1 MRGFASL
8 FNELRCGAIGFLWAN
23 FVLWDGGPALH
34 APTGSCYLWRYI
46 HLQLTHRM
54 HMHPLFDLTGKAALV
69 TGGSKGLGKA
79 MARGFAEA
87 GADVFISSRSADEL
101 EKAAAEIADG
111 LNVKVEWMVADMI
124 DRAQVKALAEEA
136 VKRLG
141 KVDILVNN
149 AGSNAP
155 QAIDEITDEAWD
167 RIVELDLTSCMALT
181 RALVPGMKERRWGR
195 VIHISSVLG
204 VGSKEKRN
212 VYSAC
217 KAGLIGMA
225 KASALDLGP
234 YNITVNCLCPG
245 PFLTDLP
252 MSLLSEPEKE
262 AFATRTALQRWG
274 QPRELAGPALLLASE
289 AGSYITGEAL
299 LVDGGAYAR
308 AL

>member
-1 MRGFASL
+1 M
-8 FNELRCGAIGFLWAN
+8 
-23 FVLWDGGPALH
+23 
-34 APTGSCYLWRYI
+34 T
-46 HLQLTHRM
+46 
-54 HMHPLFDLTGKAALV
+54 HPLFDLAGKAALV

-79 MARGFAEA
+79 MARAFAEA
-87 GADVFISSRSADEL
+87 GADVMISSRHQSEL
-101 EKAAAEIADG
+101 EAAAEEISDG
-111 LNVKVEWMVADMI
+111 LDVVVEWMVADMT

-136 VKRLG
+136 VRRLG

-155 QAIDEITDEAWD
+155 EAIDEITDEAWD

-225 KASALDLGP
+225 KASAIDLGP
-234 YNITVNCLCPG
+234 YNVTVNCLCPG

-262 AFATRTALQRWG
+262 AFANRTALKRWG
-274 QPRELAGPALLLASE
+274 VPRELAGPALMLASE

-299 LVDGGAYAR
+299 LVDGGAFAR

>member
-1 MRGFASL
+1 M
-8 FNELRCGAIGFLWAN
+8 
-23 FVLWDGGPALH
+23 
-34 APTGSCYLWRYI
+34 I
-46 HLQLTHRM
+46 HT
-54 HMHPLFDLTGKAALV
+54 LFDLSGKKALV

-87 GADVFISSRSADEL
+87 GADVLISSRHEDEL
-101 EKAAAEIADG
+101 RAAAEEISEG
-111 LNVKVEWMVADMI
+111 LDVAVEWMVADMV

-136 VKRLG
+136 QRRLG

-181 RALVPGMKERRWGR
+181 RALVPGMKGRQWGR

-225 KASALDLGP
+225 KASAIDLGT
-234 YNITVNCLCPG
+234 YNITVNCICPG

-252 MSLLSEPEKE
+252 MSLLSDEEKD
-262 AFATRTALQRWG
+262 AFAKRTALQRWG
-274 QPRELAGPALLLASE
+274 NPREIVGPALLLASE

-299 LVDGGAYAR
+299 LVDGGAFAR

>member
-1 MRGFASL
+1 M
-8 FNELRCGAIGFLWAN
+8 I
-23 FVLWDGGPALH
+23 
-34 APTGSCYLWRYI
+34 
-46 HLQLTHRM
+46 
-54 HMHPLFDLTGKAALV
+54 HPLFDLTGKCALV

-87 GADVFISSRSADEL
+87 GADVFISSRHEDEL
-101 EKAAAEIADG
+101 KKAAAEIGAG
-111 LNVKVEWMVADMI
+111 LQVKVEWKVADML
-124 DRAQVKALAEEA
+124 DRAQVKALAADA
-136 VKRLG
+136 VQRLG
-141 KVDILVNN
+141 KIDILVNN
-149 AGSNAP
+149 AGSNQP

-181 RALVPGMKERRWGR
+181 RELVPGMKQRKWGR

-217 KAGLIGMA
+217 KSALIGLA
-225 KASALDLGP
+225 KASAIDLGTF
-234 YNITVNCLCPG
+234 NITVNCLCPG
-245 PFLTDLP
+245 PFKTDLP
-252 MSLLSEPEKE
+252 MSLLSDAEKN

-274 QPRELAGPALLLASE
+274 EPRELAGPALLLASE

-299 LVDGGAYAR
+299 LVDGGAFAR

>member
-1 MRGFASL
+1 
-8 FNELRCGAIGFLWAN
+8 
-23 FVLWDGGPALH
+23 
-34 APTGSCYLWRYI
+34 
-46 HLQLTHRM
+46 M
-54 HMHPLFDLTGKAALV
+54 HIHPLFDLTGKAALV

-87 GADVFISSRSADEL
+87 GADVFISSRHEDEL
-101 EKAAAEIADG
+101 IAAAKEIGEG
-111 LNVKVEWMVADMI
+111 LNVKVEWMVADMV
-124 DRAQVKALAEEA
+124 DRPQVKALADEA
-136 VKRLG
+136 TKRLG
-141 KVDILVNN
+141 KIDILINN
-149 AGSNAP
+149 AGSNHP

-181 RALVPGMKERRWGR
+181 RYLVPGMKQRKWGR

-212 VYSAC
+212 AYSAC
-217 KAGLIGMA
+217 KAGLIGLA
-225 KASALDLGP
+225 KASAIDLGE

-252 MSLLSEPEKE
+252 GSLLSPPEKQ
-262 AFATRTALQRWG
+262 AFSDRTALKRWG
-274 QPRELAGPALLLASE
+274 QPRELAGPALMLASE

-299 LVDGGAYAR
+299 LVDGGAFAR